1 MALKRAVGGSGS
13 LEPVVAGAADLNPP
27 WDRESAASLEA
38 VEGWHLLEE
47 MRLWD
52 VGQAF
57 ETLRFFIRGR
67 VWETIEG

>member
-1 MALKRAVGGSGS
+1 M
-13 LEPVVAGAADLNPP
+13 VAGAADLNPP

-67 VWETIEG
+67 V